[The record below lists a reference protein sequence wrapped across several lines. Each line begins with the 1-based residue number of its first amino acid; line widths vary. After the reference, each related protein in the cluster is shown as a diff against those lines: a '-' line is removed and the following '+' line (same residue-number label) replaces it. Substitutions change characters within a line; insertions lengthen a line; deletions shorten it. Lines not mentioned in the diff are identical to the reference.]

1 MSGRTFVEAQL
12 RALSE
17 VASADLAT
25 VSVVVSRERSALTA
39 LEDRAVVEGYAVAHA
54 DLSEHGLN
62 GLAEVVRALAGSVH
76 LGSARSK
83 KRGLVAALGTYAS
96 EHGRRT
102 LELFDERAHEHALV
116 GELRRLSRA
125 YLESATG
132 KPSAKRLESWLGGAR
147 PSDVDAGPELRLLG
161 PATAKATLSA
171 LTRLFR
177 VLGAKGTLVV
187 LDEGEALVD
196 LSPARRDLAYTVLRE
211 LIDNADGHGG
221 MIATKLL
228 VVGDAALVNR
238 RHAIFEHEALA
249 SRVVTLEPEA
259 APTPHATLV
268 RLDEPAELLD
278 RERTRLPRLADVPRV
293 ADARVPH
300 LRALLRL
307 GQGLPPLEATTELT
321 VGLEDVDARIDQLF
335 STAANDGSVF
345 AVLVGEYG
353 AGKTHH
359 LLHLEARALAARRPV
374 LRLAVERL
382 DEDVGNPQRHLRR
395 LLESAVLPPV
405 GAPGRGARGPVSS
418 GTVFGRLDAWLASTT
433 TRAELTKALAALE
446 EGDTE
451 VAGHASSCLVD
462 GVIDARALVTMLSAL
477 DLVDRPGAASYRR
490 DAYRR
495 LLLWLELLARVDGC
509 EGPVV
514 ILDEAENLYRPG
526 VSRSERR
533 TALRSLGFY
542 CGGAIPR
549 ACVVLAVTPD
559 TLVSL
564 REEAGA
570 LLDEIE
576 EQVTLLPQED
586 VAMLRRRLLRARPL
600 EVKRLDAAQ
609 RRELAERVR
618 LIHGKVRGKVSDPDW
633 EAWLERAQRQS
644 ATPRELLRR
653 AVERLER
660 LAFVGT

>member
-1 MSGRTFVEAQL
+1 MSARTFVEAQL
-12 RALSE
+12 RALAE
-17 VASADLAT
+17 VAQAGAAT
-25 VSVVVSRERSALTA
+25 VSVVVARERSPITA
-39 LEDRAVVEGYAVAHA
+39 LEDRAVVEGYAVARA
-54 DLSEHGLN
+54 DLSEHGLH
-62 GLAEVVRALAGSVH
+62 GLAEVVRVLAASVH

-83 KRGLVAALGTYAS
+83 KRGLVAALAS
-96 EHGRRT
+96 FAEEHRKRA
-102 LELFDERAHEHALV
+102 LDAFDERAREHGLV
-116 GELRRLSRA
+116 GELRRLARA

-132 KPSAKRLESWLGGAR
+132 KPSPRRIEAWLGGQR
-147 PSDVDAGPELRLLG
+147 PPDVDAGPELRLLG
-161 PATAKATLSA
+161 PATAKSALSA

-177 VLGAKGTLVV
+177 VLGAKGTLIV

-221 MIATKLL
+221 MTATKLL
-228 VVGDAALVNR
+228 LCGDAALVNR
-238 RHAIFEHEALA
+238 RRALFDHAALA
-249 SRVVTLEPEA
+249 SRVVSLEPGA

-268 RLDEPAELLD
+268 RLDESSDLFA
-278 RERTRLPRLADVPRV
+278 REATLLPRIAAAAAVP
-293 ADARVPH
+293 AHRVPH

-321 VGLEDVDARIDQLF
+321 VGLDEVDARIDQLF
-335 STAANDGSVF
+335 ATSANDGSVF

-359 LLHLEARALAARRPV
+359 LLHLEERALASRRPV

-395 LLESAVLPPV
+395 VLESAVVPTSGS
-405 GAPGRGARGPVSS
+405 GAAGRTGLFVLLERWLSS
-418 GTVFGRLDAWLASTT
+418 QPSR
-433 TRAELTKALAALE
+433 AALTAALTSLE
-446 EGDTE
+446 AGDGE

-462 GVIDARALVTMLSAL
+462 GVIDEQALVSMLSAL
-477 DLVDRPGAASYRR
+477 DLVDRPGSASYRR

-495 LLLWLELLARVDGC
+495 LLLWLELLARVEGC

-542 CGGAIPR
+542 CGGTIPR
-549 ACVVLAVTPD
+549 ACVVLAVTPE

-576 EQVTLLPQED
+576 DQVTVLPQED
-586 VAMLRRRLLRARPL
+586 VVMLRRRLLRARPL
-600 EVKRLDAAQ
+600 EVRKLDAAM
-609 RRELAERVR
+609 RRELAERAR
-618 LIHGKVRGKVSDPDW
+618 IIHGKVRGKVADPEW
-633 EAWLERAQRQS
+633 ETWLERAQKDS

-653 AVERLER
+653 AIERLER
-660 LAFVGT
+660 LVFVGS